1 MPQVTSFPSS
11 LSASDRVMWRI
22 ERDPLLRSVVVAV
35 GLLDEEADW
44 KEARA
49 TFERATEQ
57 LPRLRQRIVPG
68 TLGGPP
74 RWADDPTFSLDY
86 HIRRVAA
93 PHPGD
98 LRALLDLVAP
108 IASCALDP
116 ARPLWECTVVDGL
129 EGGRGGFVWKFHH
142 TMTDGVGGMELAGD
156 VFDCARHGEP
166 KVAGAGTRAARELTP
181 TTGPFEQLLESGRI
195 GMQAMS
201 QPTRLA
207 RDAARVGRSIAR
219 MLAPAPEPLS
229 RELRGRSLDRRFD
242 VLEVPLSSMRD
253 SAHAVEGTINDVFL
267 AGVGGGV
274 HEFHK
279 RLGHA
284 LPAVR
289 VTMPINLRKEGDAP
303 GGNRFT
309 PARFVLP
316 IDDPDPAFRARIAGS
331 IARRW
336 RAEPAVGLTSVLAEL
351 LDRLPPPVL
360 SRVFGAM
367 LKNVDIGAVNVPGF
381 REPAYLGGARVDRLW
396 GFSPPTGAA
405 LSITLLSHVDTGCI
419 GIASDL
425 AAVADPDL
433 LVACF
438 RDSFEEVAALG
449 AVASAAPSN
458 GRPS

>member
-1 MPQVTSFPSS
+1 MPQVTSFPSG

-35 GLLDEEADW
+35 GLLDGEPDW

-49 TFERATEQ
+49 TFEHATEQ
-57 LPRLRQRIVPG
+57 LPRLRQRIAPG
-68 TLGGPP
+68 GLGGLPH
-74 RWADDPTFSLDY
+74 WADEPSFSLDY

-116 ARPLWECTVVDGL
+116 ARPLWECTIVDGL
-129 EGGRGGFVWKFHH
+129 EGGRGAFVWKFHH
-142 TMTDGVGGMELAGD
+142 TMTDGVGGIELAGD
-156 VFDCARHGEP
+156 VFDGTRHGGSRSAAP
-166 KVAGAGTRAARELTP
+166 TAPAREAVP
-181 TTGPFEQLLESGRI
+181 TVNPFERLVGSGLA
-195 GMQAMS
+195 GMRAMS
-201 QPTRLA
+201 QPGRVVSDATRF
-207 RDAARVGRSIAR
+207 GRSVAR
-219 MLAPAPEPLS
+219 MLAPASEPLS
-229 RELRGRSLDRRFD
+229 PVLRGRSLDRRFD
-242 VLEVPLSSMRD
+242 VLEVPLARMRD
-253 SAHAVEGTINDVFL
+253 SARAVEGTINDVFL
-267 AGVGGGV
+267 AGVGGGL

-289 VTMPINLRKEGDAP
+289 VQMPINLRREGDPP

-309 PARFVLP
+309 PARFILP
-316 IDDPDPAFRARIAGS
+316 IDDPDPAFRARIAGT
-331 IARRW
+331 IARKW
-336 RAEPAVGLTSVLAEL
+336 RNEPAVGVTAVLADL

-360 SRVFGAM
+360 ARVFGAM
-367 LKNVDIGAVNVPGF
+367 LKNIDVGAVDVPGF
-381 REPAYLGGARVDRLW
+381 RDPAFLGGARVERIW

-405 LSITLLSHVDTGCI
+405 LSITLLSHVDTCCI

-425 AAVADPDL
+425 AAVAEPDL

-449 AVASAAPSN
+449 APS
-458 GRPS
+458 